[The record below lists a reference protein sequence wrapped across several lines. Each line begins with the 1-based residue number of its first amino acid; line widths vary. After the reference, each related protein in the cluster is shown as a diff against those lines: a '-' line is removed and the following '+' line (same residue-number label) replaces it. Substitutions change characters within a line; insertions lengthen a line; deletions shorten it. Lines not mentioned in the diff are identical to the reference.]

1 MFAISQLHMYTIA
14 LCVHIIQ
21 SEKSG
26 RAMKRLVYWYGTPL
40 GQNAYSFV
48 NASQLISYEE
58 GMNRGYNS
66 PTKLMSK
73 IAKGQHLNKKEETL
87 KHGLQEIETDSKL
100 AKADRIKWMQV
111 GNDVKSSKR
120 KYKAATPDEV
130 VSSSTSARS
139 NSPKK
144 EYTAATPDEVVSSN
158 STSAV
163 SIGKHSKKKVKK
175 EPNLI
180 SPANLLTESV
190 PSSSKTKPTPSE
202 CFLVVQE
209 LGKLH
214 PNIIQMNEE
223 RRSKFALQSK
233 NSSMKFNP
241 KNTPITDAII
251 STMLSQ
257 NTTAANQ
264 NRAFASLKKNFPT
277 WEQVANEKNTTR
289 IEESIRV
296 AGLAQIRAER
306 MLAMLQTIQEEKG
319 SAHFEYLHDYESTDI
334 VKELSRFKGMGP
346 KTISCVL
353 LFALGKADF
362 PVDTHVL
369 RISKSMNW
377 IPQSFS
383 REAAYEYLNGVVPD
397 EFKLDLHCL
406 LVTHGKMCVKC
417 AARGKPQF
425 PPKEAWVCP
434 MASIKSGKLVSPSEG
449 CKASTPH
456 SVKSEN
462 PSPVSSNVTVKLEQD
477 M

>member
-1 MFAISQLHMYTIA
+1 
-14 LCVHIIQ
+14 
-21 SEKSG
+21 
-26 RAMKRLVYWYGTPL
+26 MKRLVYWYGTPL
-40 GQNAYSFV
+40 GQSAYSFV
-48 NASQLISYEE
+48 NANQLISYEE
-58 GMNRGYNS
+58 GVNRGYNS
-66 PTKLMSK
+66 PTKLMNR
-73 IAKGQHLNKKEETL
+73 IAKGKHLSKKEETL
-87 KHGLQEIETDSKL
+87 KRGLKEIEVDLKL
-100 AKADRIKWMQV
+100 PKSDRIKWMKHEKESDIKV
-111 GNDVKSSKR
+111 ENAESSKR

-139 NSPKK
+139 KSSKRK
-144 EYTAATPDEVVSSN
+144 YKAATPDEVVSSN
-158 STSAV
+158 SMSESSAD
-163 SIGKHSKKKVKK
+163 KHNSKKKCKK
-175 EPNLI
+175 EPFPKLVSPNLKPELV
-180 SPANLLTESV
+180 S
-190 PSSSKTKPTPSE
+190 SSSKAKPTPSE

-214 PNIIQMNEE
+214 PDIIQMNEE
-223 RRSKFALQSK
+223 RRANFALQSK
-233 NSSMKFNP
+233 NSSLKFNP
-241 KNTPITDAII
+241 ENTPITDAII

-264 NRAFASLKKNFPT
+264 NRAFASLKKTFPT
-277 WEQVANEKNTTR
+277 WDQVASEKNTTR

-319 SAHFEYLHDYESTDI
+319 SAHFEYLQDYDSNEI
-334 VKELSRFKGMGP
+334 IKELSRFKGMGP

-369 RISKSMNW
+369 RIAKMMNW

-397 EFKLDLHCL
+397 EYKLDLHCL
-406 LVTHGKMCVKC
+406 LVTHGKMCDKC

-449 CKASTPH
+449 CKANTFQ
-456 SVKSEN
+456 SVKSEK

-477 M
+477 IL

>member
-1 MFAISQLHMYTIA
+1 
-14 LCVHIIQ
+14 
-21 SEKSG
+21 
-26 RAMKRLVYWYGTPL
+26 MKRLVYWYGTPL

-48 NASQLISYEE
+48 NANQLISYEE
-58 GMNRGYNS
+58 GINRGYNS
-66 PTKLMSK
+66 PTKLMNK
-73 IAKGQHLNKKEETL
+73 IAKGQHLSKKEETL
-87 KHGLQEIETDSKL
+87 RRGLKEIEVDSKL
-100 AKADRIKWMQV
+100 SKSDRIKWMQFKKESDIIEAENV
-111 GNDVKSSKR
+111 VKSSKR

-130 VSSSTSARS
+130 VSSNSMSAGS
-139 NSPKK
+139 
-144 EYTAATPDEVVSSN
+144 VS
-158 STSAV
+158 
-163 SIGKHSKKKVKK
+163 KCSKKKSKT
-175 EPNLI
+175 EPLPKLV
-180 SPANLLTESV
+180 SPANLKLESV
-190 PSSSKTKPTPSE
+190 PSSSKTKPSPEE
-202 CFLVVQE
+202 CYSVVQE

-214 PNIIQMNEE
+214 PDIIAMNEE
-223 RRSKFALQSK
+223 RRANFALQSK
-233 NSSMKFNP
+233 NSSMKYNP
-241 KNTPITDAII
+241 KKTPITDAII

-264 NRAFASLKKNFPT
+264 NRAFASLKKTFPT
-277 WEQVANEKNTTR
+277 WEQVANEKNHTR

-319 SAHFEYLHDYESTDI
+319 SAHFEYLHSYESTDI

-397 EFKLDLHCL
+397 EYKLDLHCL

-434 MASIKSGKLVSPSEG
+434 MASIKSGKLVLHSEG
-449 CKASTPH
+449 CKTSTPH
-456 SVKSEN
+456 NIKMEPIPVKSEMS
-462 PSPVSSNVTVKLEQD
+462 SPVSSSVTVKLEKN
-477 M
+477 

>member
-1 MFAISQLHMYTIA
+1 ML
-14 LCVHIIQ
+14 Q
-21 SEKSG
+21 SKKSG

-48 NASQLISYEE
+48 NANQLISYEE
-58 GMNRGYNS
+58 GINRGYNS
-66 PTKLMSK
+66 LTKLMNK
-73 IAKGQHLNKKEETL
+73 IAKGQHLSKKEETL
-87 KHGLQEIETDSKL
+87 RRGLKEIEVDSTKL
-100 AKADRIKWMQV
+100 AKADRIKWMQHIEKESDIKV
-111 GNDVKSSKR
+111 ENVESSKR
-120 KYKAATPDEV
+120 KYTTATPDEV
-130 VSSSTSARS
+130 VSS
-139 NSPKK
+139 NSMSVGSVSKK
-144 EYTAATPDEVVSSN
+144 RKYTAATPDEVVSSKG
-158 STSAV
+158 AV
-163 SIGKHSKKKVKK
+163 SIDKYNNTSKKKVKK
-175 EPNLI
+175 EPKLV
-180 SPANLLTESV
+180 SPANLQI
-190 PSSSKTKPTPSE
+190 SSKMKPTSSE

-214 PNIIQMNEE
+214 PDIIQMNEE
-223 RRSKFALQSK
+223 RRANFALQSK
-233 NSSMKFNP
+233 ISSMKYNP
-241 KNTPITDAII
+241 KKTPITDAII

-264 NRAFASLKKNFPT
+264 NRAFASLKKTFPT
-277 WEQVANEKNTTR
+277 WEQVANEKSTTR

-319 SAHFEYLHDYESTDI
+319 SAHFEYLHNNDSNDI

-369 RISKSMNW
+369 RIAKMMNW

-383 REAAYEYLNGVVPD
+383 REAAYEYLNEIVPD

-434 MASIKSGKLVSPSEG
+434 MASIKSGKLVTSSEVCKTHSPHGVKMEPG
-449 CKASTPH
+449 P
-456 SVKSEN
+456 VKSEM
-462 PSPVSSNVTVKLEQD
+462 PSPVSSSVR

>member
-1 MFAISQLHMYTIA
+1 
-14 LCVHIIQ
+14 
-21 SEKSG
+21 
-26 RAMKRLVYWYGTPL
+26 MKRLVYWYGTPL

-48 NASQLISYEE
+48 NANQLISYEE
-58 GMNRGYNS
+58 GVDRGYSS
-66 PTKLMSK
+66 PTKLMNK
-73 IAKGQHLNKKEETL
+73 IAKGQHLSKKEETL
-87 KHGLQEIETDSKL
+87 KHGLQDIEVDSKL
-100 AKADRIKWMQV
+100 AKADRIKWMQHKKESDIQV
-111 GNDVKSSKR
+111 GKSSKR
-120 KYKAATPDEV
+120 KYKAATPEEV

-144 EYTAATPDEVVSSN
+144 EYTAATPDEAVSSN
-158 STSAV
+158 SMSETSV
-163 SIGKHSKKKVKK
+163 DKHNSKKKCKK
-175 EPNLI
+175 EPLPKLV
-180 SPANLLTESV
+180 SPANTKLESV
-190 PSSSKTKPTPSE
+190 QSSSKTKPTPSE
-202 CFLVVQE
+202 CYLVVQE

-214 PNIIQMNEE
+214 PDIIAMNEE
-223 RRSKFALQSK
+223 RRANFAIQSK
-233 NSSMKFNP
+233 ISSMKYNP
-241 KNTPITDAII
+241 KKTPITDAII

-264 NRAFASLKKNFPT
+264 NRAFASLKKTFPT
-277 WEQVANEKNTTR
+277 WEQVANEKDTTR

-306 MLAMLQTIQEEKG
+306 MLAMLQTIQEEKR
-319 SAHFEYLHDYESTDI
+319 SAQFEYLHGYGSNEI
-334 VKELSRFKGMGP
+334 IKELSRFKGMGP

-369 RISKSMNW
+369 RIAKMMNW

-383 REAAYEYLNGVVPD
+383 REAAYEYLNGVIPD
-397 EFKLDLHCL
+397 EHKLDLHCL

-449 CKASTPH
+449 CKANTFQ
-456 SVKSEN
+456 SVKSEK

-477 M
+477 IL

>member
-1 MFAISQLHMYTIA
+1 
-14 LCVHIIQ
+14 
-21 SEKSG
+21 
-26 RAMKRLVYWYGTPL
+26 MKRLVYWYGTPL

-48 NASQLISYEE
+48 NANQLISYEE
-58 GMNRGYNS
+58 GVNRGYSS
-66 PTKLMSK
+66 PTKIMSK
-73 IAKGQHLNKKEETL
+73 IAKGQHLSKKEETL
-87 KHGLQEIETDSKL
+87 RRGLEEIEVDSKL
-100 AKADRIKWMQV
+100 AKSDRIKWMQHNKKESDIKV
-111 GNDVKSSKR
+111 ENVAKSSKR

-130 VSSSTSARS
+130 VSSNSMSAGS
-139 NSPKK
+139 VSKK
-144 EYTAATPDEVVSSN
+144 RKYKAATPDEVVSSN
-158 STSAV
+158 GAV
-163 SIGKHSKKKVKK
+163 GIDKYNNTSKKKVKK
-175 EPNLI
+175 EPKLV
-180 SPANLLTESV
+180 SPANLQI
-190 PSSSKTKPTPSE
+190 SSKMKPTSSE
-202 CFLVVQE
+202 CYLVVQE

-214 PNIIQMNEE
+214 PDIIAMNEE
-223 RRSKFALQSK
+223 RRSEFALQSK
-233 NSSMKFNP
+233 NSSVKFNP
-241 KNTPITDAII
+241 ENTPITDAII

-264 NRAFASLKKNFPT
+264 NRAFASLKKTFPT

-306 MLAMLQTIQEEKG
+306 MLAMLQTIQKEKG

-369 RISKSMNW
+369 RIAKMMNW

-383 REAAYEYLNGVVPD
+383 REAAYEYLNSVVPD
-397 EFKLDLHCL
+397 EYKLDLHCL

-449 CKASTPH
+449 CKANTFH
-456 SVKSEN
+456 SVKSEK
-462 PSPVSSNVTVKLEQD
+462 PSPVSSNVTVKLEND
-477 M
+477 